1 MKYNNKKRFLFFLLW
16 ICVMACITGIPWGF
30 FPLQKIYSYIGFNGT
45 PSYMTRFLF
54 TQQSLFFSFFFLY
67 FLLLKKDIE
76 KYKEILSIGTCL
88 IGFMGCFMYVLKCRT
103 GLIYWCS
110 IYEPFIWL
118 FIGSS
123 MFLLNLSIKTK
134 RVNKRLLFPITVLFR
149 ILSFLL
155 VLNLCNIFYPKEI
168 WDLLFRMPYD
178 SASSLDKYIFGL
190 VSGFCAFSSVII
202 YYLSNRI
209 SNFAHMAK
217 LVAIFF
223 FMFFAYSLI
232 SFNPNKLY
240 TPVGITYIAINIL
253 ITFSSS
259 YSLFKLKKNEK

>member
-1 MKYNNKKRFLFFLLW
+1 
-16 ICVMACITGIPWGF
+16 
-30 FPLQKIYSYIGFNGT
+30 
-45 PSYMTRFLF
+45 MTRFLF

-67 FLLLKKDIE
+67 FLLLKKDVE

-223 FMFFAYSLI
+223 FIFFAYSLI